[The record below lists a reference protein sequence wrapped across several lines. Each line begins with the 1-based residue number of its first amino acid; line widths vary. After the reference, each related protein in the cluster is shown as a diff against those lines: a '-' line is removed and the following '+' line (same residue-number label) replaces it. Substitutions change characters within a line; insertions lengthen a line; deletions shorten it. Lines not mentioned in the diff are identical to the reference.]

1 MSKAHRTLQPN
12 AITKE
17 SDAATLQIYVV
28 ALLASISNFVVSLNI
43 ILIKYM
49 SSLTNPLIETTV
61 ADEPEQ

>member
-1 MSKAHRTLQPN
+1 M
-12 AITKE
+12 
-17 SDAATLQIYVV
+17 V
-28 ALLASISNFVVSLNI
+28 ALLAFISNFVVSLNI

>member
-1 MSKAHRTLQPN
+1 M
-12 AITKE
+12 
-17 SDAATLQIYVV
+17 V

-61 ADEPEQ
+61 ADEPEQWRACNAGSRDF